1 VSEPVAAQRA
11 APAPPDNPVR
21 GNSVREKRAQ
31 RVAPLQFMLA
41 AFLTVALDQLS
52 KVWVRR
58 ELAVGESQTVLSGW
72 LDWTHS
78 QNTGAA
84 WSMLAG
90 QRWFL
95 VLVSIG
101 VAIFIALMARDFARH
116 QPARVLPL
124 CALGFIFGGAIGNL
138 IDRIAF
144 GVVTDFIDLG
154 TPVRFIETF
163 PIFNIADSALTV
175 GVILLA
181 LHFVIE
187 REEKPQTN
195 VPPR

>member
-1 VSEPVAAQRA
+1 MSEPIRLKGAF
-11 APAPPDNPVR
+11 
-21 GNSVREKRAQ
+21 
-31 RVAPLQFMLA
+31 PLQFTLV

-52 KVWVRR
+52 KLWVR
-58 ELAVGESQTVLSGW
+58 EYFTVGQSQSVIPDW
-72 LDWTHS
+72 LNWTHS
-78 QNTGAA
+78 QNNGAA

-101 VAIFIALMARDFARH
+101 VAVFIAMMARDFAR
-116 QPARVLPL
+116 QTPRPVLPL

-138 IDRIAF
+138 IDRISY

-154 TPVRFIETF
+154 SPIKFLKTF
-163 PIFNIADSALTV
+163 PIFNIADCALTV

-181 LHFVIE
+181 LYFLLD
-187 REEKPQTN
+187 REKKPQSHVST
-195 VPPR
+195 R